1 MYNLKRLTSFAVQR
15 QMPPPPNL
23 LGYPDM
29 APPSYAAA
37 VGEKETN
44 IADDNDQHTFGNLS
58 YVPVY
63 TYAQPYQVM
72 PDFNFEYLTGSLVR
86 TQHFLKN

>member
-1 MYNLKRLTSFAVQR
+1 MQP

-44 IADDNDQHTFGNLS
+44 IADDNDQHTFGNLK

-63 TYAQPYQVM
+63 TYAQP
-72 PDFNFEYLTGSLVR
+72 
-86 TQHFLKN
+86 

>member
-1 MYNLKRLTSFAVQR
+1 MYEEVAVQP

-44 IADDNDQHTFGNLS
+44 IADNNDQHTFGNLK

-63 TYAQPYQVM
+63 TYAQPYQVISC
-72 PDFNFEYLTGSLVR
+72 NYY
-86 TQHFLKN
+86 